1 MNLLEIRTQAVNQSG
16 RYDLVTDTTT
26 YADNGM
32 DFHILAGQKWLNRKS
47 GLSRAFAHLSNT
59 LSSDSYYQELAN
71 KFKELQSV
79 TVADGTTSWS
89 LTHKTLAE
97 LKDLYEADPTAAPAY
112 YAYASY
118 RTLETASSLTIAN
131 FIALAWPADT
141 DDKYDFSGIIV
152 VPAADTDYTL
162 TVGGEFL
169 PLEMSD
175 NADENFWSEEYP
187 NILVLAAL
195 RSIALLDSNKPK
207 ADALEEIILAEIS
220 QLGFFTYADNDVS
233 LAGNA

>member
-1 MNLLEIRTQAVNQSG
+1 MTLLEIRTQAVNQSG
-16 RYDLVTDTTT
+16 RYDLVVNTTT

-47 GLSRAFAHLSNT
+47 GLPRAFVHLSST
-59 LSSDSYYQELAN
+59 LSSGSYYQELAN

-79 TVADGTTSWS
+79 TVDDGATSWA
-89 LTHKTLAE
+89 LTYKTLPE
-97 LKDLYEADPTAAPAY
+97 LEALYDADPTAAPTY

-131 FIALAWPADT
+131 FVDLTWPDDT

-162 TVGGEFL
+162 TAGGDFL
-169 PLEMSD
+169 PLEMSAD
-175 NADENFWSEEYP
+175 ADENFWSEECP

-220 QLGFFTYADNDVS
+220 QLGFFTYTENDIS

>member
-1 MNLLEIRTQAVNQSG
+1 MTLLEIRTQAAKQSG
-16 RYDLVTDTTT
+16 HYDLVIDNTT

-32 DFHILAGQKWLNRKS
+32 DFHILAGQKWLNKKS
-47 GLSRAFAHLSNT
+47 GLPRAFAHLSST
-59 LSSDSYYQELAN
+59 LSLGSYYQELAN

-79 TVADGTTSWS
+79 TVNDGSSSWT
-89 LTHKTLAE
+89 LTYKTLPE
-97 LKDLYEADPTAAPAY
+97 LKDLYEADQTAVPTY
-112 YAYASY
+112 YTYASD
-118 RTLETASSLTIAN
+118 RTLETASSLTIDN
-131 FIALAWPADT
+131 FIDLAWPDDT

-152 VPAADTDYTL
+152 VPAADTNYTL
-162 TVGGEFL
+162 VAGGEFL
-169 PLEMSD
+169 PLEMLSD
-175 NADENFWSEEYP
+175 SDKNFWSEEYP

-220 QLGFFTYADNDVS
+220 QLGFFTYADNDIS

>member
-1 MNLLEIRTQAVNQSG
+1 MTLLEIRTQAVNQSG

-32 DFHILAGQKWLNRKS
+32 DFHILTGQKWLNRKS
-47 GLSRAFAHLSNT
+47 GLPRAFAHLSST
-59 LSSDSYYQELAN
+59 LSLDSYYKELSN

-79 TVADGTTSWS
+79 TVANVTTSWA
-89 LTHKTLAE
+89 LTYKTLPE
-97 LKDLYEADPTAAPAY
+97 LKVLYEADPTAAPTY

-118 RTLETASSLTIAN
+118 RTLKTAASLTIDN
-131 FIALAWPADT
+131 FVDLTWPDDT

-152 VPAADTDYTL
+152 VPAADIDYTL
-162 TVGGEFL
+162 TAGGEFL
-169 PLEMSD
+169 PLEMSTD
-175 NADENFWSEEYP
+175 TDENFWSEEYP

-195 RSIALLDSNKPK
+195 RSIALFDSNKPK

-220 QLGFFTYADNDVS
+220 QLGFFTYAENDIS